1 MKIVVKLTDK
11 FIFGNIF
18 KEDWIELEIAKPTL
32 REAIDSLIKYT
43 NNKALSLFGLHRIF
57 DSYLFILN
65 GLKVLDKT
73 EYEVPIF
80 KDGDTLTIAPLISG
94 G

>member
-1 MKIVVKLTDK
+1 MVKLTDK
-11 FIFGNIF
+11 FIFGNVF
-18 KEDWIELEIAKPTL
+18 KQDQIELEIEKPTL
-32 REAIDSLIKYT
+32 KDVIDSLIEQTDK
-43 NNKALSLFGLHRIF
+43 NALSYFDFETMF

-65 GLKVLDKT
+65 GTKVLDKT
-73 EYEVPIF
+73 EYDMAKF